1 MQGRGQCQSPGVGGR
16 TAPLSLLQAAGEGA
30 AHGLS
35 AALRA
40 SRPPP
45 PNPRQPAGAHL
56 GGEPMTEAGGVGLL
70 PALCRL
76 RMACARL
83 TLLEWSRLPVSS
95 APVQKEGPPPPECK

>member
-1 MQGRGQCQSPGVGGR
+1 MQGRGQRQSPGVGGR
-16 TAPLSLLQAAGEGA
+16 AAPLSLLQAAGEGA

-35 AALRA
+35 PALRA
-40 SRPPP
+40 RGTPLPQ
-45 PNPRQPAGAHL
+45 PRQPAGAHL

-83 TLLEWSRLPVSS
+83 TLLERSRLPVSS
-95 APVQKEGPPPPECK
+95 AAAQREAPPV

>member
-1 MQGRGQCQSPGVGGR
+1 MWGCR
-16 TAPLSLLQAAGEGA
+16 LLQAAGEGA